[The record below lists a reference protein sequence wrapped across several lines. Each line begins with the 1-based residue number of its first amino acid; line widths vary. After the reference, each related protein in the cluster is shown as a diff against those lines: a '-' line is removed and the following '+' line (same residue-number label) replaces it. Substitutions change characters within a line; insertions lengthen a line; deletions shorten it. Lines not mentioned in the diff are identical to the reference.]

1 MKYTYFAAGMLVA
14 LSVSCGQKHEPAPVQ
29 NDNTAAVAAKAPQ
42 PGSPEEAVMVTDDL
56 TLTMADY
63 DRCIE
68 VHNLMGRHFSKRAL
82 ANPQFQRDEV
92 QRCFQGKFLKD
103 FMAKNKIVI
112 APATIEA
119 ATAKLLKQNDVA
131 DVKALA
137 VKQGIDPDHIQ
148 DVIADSVVP
157 FAVQRYIITTMPD
170 DVIRM
175 AYDIDERV
183 INVEVADFDNSPS
196 DEEIDAYL
204 KDNGGS
210 LAEYLRQ
217 HQELL
222 SSLPHVSF
230 VRMGYLVD
238 GDETESDVMRRWEAL
253 RLVAVQQG
261 MDKAIEKCESEKN
274 TGCVILNGKDNPLV
288 EERSESNKWAFRMPE
303 GSVSELDQSPVYR
316 AFRITLRLDGPQPLD
331 LHDVAVQKQI
341 GRRAMIDTVPSLHLM
356 ASLRSAFAM
365 PEVDLAAVAKSFDG
379 HYVTAESSF
388 NKIKSQN
395 LVASKKVLGVLNS
408 IKPEEIGLI
417 SDPLLENDRLY
428 VFRVLSVRPP
438 SDADYLAHRDEWLN
452 WRSDDPSLE
461 ALNSWLQA
469 HIPNMVSQNLVPV
482 QAKYGVLQPN
492 GTIR

>member
-1 MKYTYFAAGMLVA
+1 MKYTYIAAGLLLA
-14 LSVSCGQKHEPAPVQ
+14 LSVSCGQKHDPAPAQ
-29 NDNTAAVAAKAPQ
+29 NDNAAAAKTPL
-42 PGSPEEAVMVTDDL
+42 PGTPEEVVMVADDL
-56 TLTMADY
+56 ALTMADY

-68 VHNLMGRHFSKRAL
+68 VHHLMGRHFSKRAL

-92 QRCFQGKFLKD
+92 QRCFQSKFLKD
-103 FMAKNKIVI
+103 FMAKNKIAM

-119 ATAKLLKQNDVA
+119 ATAKLLKENDVA

-148 DVIADSVVP
+148 DVIADSAVP
-157 FAVQRYIITTMPD
+157 LAVQRYIITTMPD
-170 DVIRM
+170 DVMRM

-183 INVEVADFDNSPS
+183 INVEVVDFDNSPS
-196 DEEIDAYL
+196 DEEVDAYL

-210 LAEYLRQ
+210 LAEYLKL
-217 HQELL
+217 HPDLL
-222 SSLPHVSF
+222 NSLPHVSF
-230 VRMGYLVD
+230 VRMGYLVN

-261 MDKAIEKCESEKN
+261 MDKALEKCESEKN
-274 TGCVILNGKDNPLV
+274 SGCVVLNGKDNPLV

-331 LHDVAVQKQI
+331 LHDAAVQKQI
-341 GRRAMIDTVPSLHLM
+341 GRRALLDTVPSLHLM
-356 ASLRSAFAM
+356 ALLKSAFAM
-365 PEVDLAAVAKSFDG
+365 QDVNLQEVAKSLDG
-379 HYVTAESSF
+379 HYVTTEASF
-388 NKIKSQN
+388 NKLKSQN
-395 LVASKKVLGVLNS
+395 LIESKKVLGVLNN

-428 VFRVLSVRPP
+428 VFRVKSVRPP
-438 SDADYLAHRDEWLN
+438 TDADYLAHRDEWLN
-452 WRSDDPSLE
+452 WRSDDASLE

-469 HIPNMVSQNLVPV
+469 HMPNMASQNLVPV